1 MKFNVAARAGRWS
14 AGHWKTAL
22 SGWIAFCVVAVALGS
37 IAGTKMLKD
46 TDTAA
51 GETKTA
57 ETMLRDAG
65 FPNHAGESVL
75 VESKTA
81 TLSDPRFR
89 AAVEDV
95 DRTVSALPNVQNV
108 RSPLAPGNAGQISS
122 DRRSALVQF
131 EIAGDQDKADEK
143 VQPILDAVGTVQD
156 RHDGFTVAEFGFASA
171 NHELNDTLNKD
182 FQRAEYSSLPV
193 TLIIL
198 LIAFGA
204 LVAAGL
210 PVLLAFSGVLA
221 TIGLSALASH
231 VVAAGDATKSVIL
244 LIGMAVGVDYSLFY
258 LRREREERA
267 RGLSPKEALLK
278 TSRTSGH
285 AILISGLTVL
295 IAMAGMLFT
304 GNAVFTSIAVG
315 AMLMVAVALIGSL
328 SILPALLGKL
338 EQRVD
343 KGRIPFLGRN
353 PGRES
358 RVWGFV
364 LDGVMRRPAVAA
376 VLSGGALV
384 ALAVPALTLHT
395 QLPSFTDLPK
405 SLPIVRTYESIQRA
419 FPGAQSPA
427 KVVVAARDVTA
438 ARVQQAIGDLKQ
450 RALASG
456 QMFEP
461 ISTEVN
467 SDRTIETVSIA
478 MQGNGSNGASVKAL
492 ETLRERVIPS
502 TLGTVSGV
510 KAAVTGETA
519 GTHDFNEQMKAHA
532 PLVFAFVLL
541 LCFLLLLVTFR
552 SVVIPLKAVLLNL
565 LSVGAAY
572 GLLVLVFQ
580 HSWAE
585 GILGFHSNGAITSWL
600 PLFMFVILFGL
611 SMDYHVFIL
620 SRVKELRDEGMPT
633 DQAVSIGIKR
643 TASTVTS
650 AAVVMVAVFA
660 IFMTLRTLDIKQMG
674 FGLAAAIL
682 IDATIV
688 RAVLLPSVMKL
699 LGEWN
704 WYLPRWLEWL
714 PRFEHEHAPAD
725 EQGRPERA
733 PDRGRRSDRSPAFE
747 SD

>member
-1 MKFNVAARAGRWS
+1 MSFNVAARAGRWS
-14 AGHWKTAL
+14 AAHWKTAVL
-22 SGWIAFCVVAVALGS
+22 TWLVFCVAAIALG
-37 IAGTKMLKD
+37 AVTGTKMLKQA
-46 TDTAA
+46 DTAA
-51 GETKTA
+51 GGAKTA
-57 ETMLRDAG
+57 EQMLRNAG
-65 FPNHAGESVL
+65 FPDRAGESVL
-75 VESKTA
+75 VQSKTQ
-81 TLSDPRFR
+81 SIDNPSFR
-89 AAVEDV
+89 AVVADLT
-95 DRTVSALPNVQNV
+95 RSVSGLPQVQRV
-108 RSPLAPGNAGQISS
+108 RSPLALANSGQISK

-131 EIAGDQDKADEK
+131 EIRGAQDKADKK
-143 VQPILDAVGTVQD
+143 VQPVLDAVDRVQQ
-156 RHDGFTVAEFGFASA
+156 RHRDFTVAEFGFASA
-171 NHELNDTLNKD
+171 THELNNTLSKD

-198 LIAFGA
+198 LVAFGA

-221 TIGLSALASH
+221 TIGLSAVASH
-231 VVAAGDATKSVIL
+231 LVAAGSATQSVIL
-244 LIGMAVGVDYSLFY
+244 LIGMAVGIDYSLFY

-267 RGLSPKEALLK
+267 RGLSPRDALLK
-278 TSRTSGH
+278 AAGTSGQ
-285 AILISGLTVL
+285 AVFVSGLTVL

-328 SILPALLGKL
+328 SILPALLAKL
-338 EQRVD
+338 GHRVD
-343 KGRIPFLGRN
+343 KGRIPLLARRGA
-353 PGRES
+353 GES
-358 RVWGFV
+358 RVWGSV
-364 LDGVMRRPAVAA
+364 LDRVLRRPVLSA
-376 VLSGGALV
+376 VLSAGALL

-419 FPGAQSPA
+419 FPGAQTPA
-427 KVVVAARDVTA
+427 KVVIAADEVTA
-438 ARVQQAIGDLKQ
+438 PRVQRAIGELKR

-461 ISTEVN
+461 VSTEINPAHTV
-467 SDRTIETVSIA
+467 ETLSISLA
-478 MQGNGSNGASVKAL
+478 GNGDNGQSVAAL
-492 ETLRERVIPS
+492 RTLREQVIPAS
-502 TLGTVSGV
+502 VGRLPGV
-510 KAAVTGETA
+510 QAAVTGETA
-519 GTHDFNEQMKAHA
+519 GTHDFNQQMKSHA
-532 PLVFAFVLL
+532 PLVFAFVLA

-552 SVVIPLKAVLLNL
+552 SIVIPIKAVLLNL

-580 HSWAE
+580 HRFAQ

-620 SRVKELRDEGMPT
+620 SRIKELVDGGMPT
-633 DQAVSIGIKR
+633 EQAVATGIKR
-643 TASTVTS
+643 TAGTVTS

-682 IDATIV
+682 IDSTVV

-699 LGEWN
+699 LGDWN
-704 WYLPRWLEWL
+704 WYLPRRLDWL
-714 PRFEHEHAPAD
+714 PRLNAEPGQDRSARA
-725 EQGRPERA
+725 RERA
-733 PDRGRRSDRSPAFE
+733 SGPAWE
-747 SD
+747 YKS